1 MCFPWGRFI
10 HIWRV
15 YTDIQ
20 DSSGENVYIGGSRM
34 NNSLYLKRYVEMHPD
49 NKMAWYLLGKEYE
62 QAGEQGKAN
71 YCYNKAEGVYEA
83 FELSQVPS
91 DIWKNYEQRL
101 LEMEKEKERKRR
113 RNRRLLTALVFLL
126 LVFLPPAQA
135 PGLASRDAAQGGS
148 LADEPT
154 AVTTVGKEQL
164 DSRNEPLYTAIASSQ
179 GKGSGGALPSLLQ
192 HPQQL
197 PDWSVAL
204 GMERSGKWLLWSK
217 DMERLYGLRRD
228 DQGVIAIQPYEGAAE
243 ECDCKP
249 ANSSKLKQS
258 AAKWA
263 DLQVETV
270 VLQEAANQYKARHGR
285 LPKDLDELTQPFPN
299 NWLSGRSKAM
309 EDMFDVLM
317 KQRTSEAGGQGSA
330 PGAGLA
336 ELGYWGTSP
345 KGDPFFEQPL
355 QVIIDRKRHR
365 LAVVSGSI
373 IIRNYAV
380 GLGGAKTPLG
390 DFKINDKVVNPNG
403 TTKGPYG
410 TRGMQLSDTS
420 YAIHGTLDVNSIGAN
435 ESEGCIRMLIPDVE
449 ELFDLVP
456 MGTAVKIREGVLPE
470 DLWTPKER
478 FKLKPSQNQTNPKK
492 VYHWLD

>member
-1 MCFPWGRFI
+1 
-10 HIWRV
+10 
-15 YTDIQ
+15 
-20 DSSGENVYIGGSRM
+20 M
-34 NNSLYLKRYVEMHPD
+34 NNSLYLKRYVEKHPE

-83 FELSQVPS
+83 FELSQVPA

-113 RNRRLLTALVFLL
+113 RNRRLFTALVFLL
-126 LVFLPPAQA
+126 LVFLPPAEA
-135 PGLASRDAAQGGS
+135 PGIASRDGAQAGS
-148 LADEPT
+148 LTDKPVT
-154 AVTTVGKEQL
+154 VTTVGKEER
-164 DSRNEPLYTAIASSQ
+164 DSRSEPLYTAIASTP
-179 GKGSGGALPSLLQ
+179 GKGSSGVLASLLQ

-197 PDWSVAL
+197 PNWSVAL
-204 GMERSGKWLLWSK
+204 GMERSGNWLLWSK
-217 DMERLYGLRRD
+217 DMERLYGLHRD
-228 DQGVIAIQPYEGAAE
+228 EQGAIAIQPYEGAAA
-243 ECDCKP
+243 ECHCEP
-249 ANSSKLKQS
+249 ADSSRLKRS
-258 AAKWA
+258 AAAWA
-263 DLQVETV
+263 DLQVETA
-270 VLQEAANQYKARHGR
+270 VLRQAANQYKARHGR

-309 EDMFDVLM
+309 EDMFGELM
-317 KQRTSEAGGQGSA
+317 AQQSVRASGQADS
-330 PGAGLA
+330 PGNRPG

-345 KGDPFFEQPL
+345 KGNPYFEQPL
-355 QVIIDRKRHR
+355 QVIIDRKHHR

-380 GLGGAKTPLG
+380 GLGGTKTPLG
-390 DFKINDKVVNPNG
+390 DFQINDKVVNPNG

-420 YAIHGTLDVNSIGAN
+420 YAIHGTYDVDSIEAN
-435 ESEGCIRMLIPDVE
+435 ESEGCIRMLMQDVE

-456 MGTAVKIREGVLPE
+456 MGTPVKIREGVLPE
-470 DLWTPKER
+470 DLWMPKER
-478 FKLKPSQNQTNPKK
+478 FKLKQAQAQSNPNK